1 MKRAEKN
8 AETKHRIIESALKEF
23 STKSYREASLNTICL
38 EGEVS
43 KGIIYHYYQDKE
55 ELYLACVKECFDSLK
70 TYLDQKVKIT
80 DDSLEKNLNNYFKV
94 RLHFFDEN
102 PIYFGIY
109 CSAVLNPPE
118 ELEKKLS
125 KATKGF
131 REQTIRILTS
141 LLKTTKLRKGISNEE
156 VVETFSEYQDWVN
169 TRAQKNKK
177 ISLRE
182 HELNTQRTLK
192 ILLYGVVESENK
204 YAKQ

>member
-23 STKSYREASLNTICL
+23 SAKSYREASLNTVCI

-55 ELYLACVKECFDSLK
+55 ELYLACVKECFNSLK
-70 TYLDQKVKIT
+70 EYLDQKVKIT

-94 RLHFFDEN
+94 RLHFFNEN

-109 CSAVLNPPE
+109 CSAVLNPPD
-118 ELEKKLS
+118 ELEKKLN
-125 KATKGF
+125 KAMKEF
-131 REQTIRILTS
+131 HEQTIKILS
-141 LLKTTKLRKGISNEE
+141 ALLKKTKLRKGITNDE
-156 VVETFSEYQDWVN
+156 VIETFSEYQDWVN

-177 ISLRE
+177 VSLRE
-182 HELNTQRTLK
+182 HELKTQRTLK
-192 ILLYGVVESENK
+192 ILLYGVVESEK
-204 YAKQ
+204 